1 MDLRQTIRRILRE
14 EKKTKSTNKEFV
26 KYKDSKFH
34 SLRDFTLQDIVD
46 NWELLSDHKNDNIK
60 TIKYFI
66 NNPDKITD
74 LVYDEQ
80 GLEDGF
86 HRLIAAKILKKPRFT
101 YRMVENLQESIRR
114 TLRED
119 MEDFIALEDLY
130 LNIKDYDG
138 GFDVFIMSGNKKIG
152 QISFAEDDRPNQYTI
167 VDATIN
173 DEFKGNRIY
182 SKTIINLFKERPNI
196 IINSVFRSPEAEK
209 AWKHLLSNLP
219 SNIEHKVKHYED
231 EDTTLYQL
239 KLKNLQETIRRIL
252 REEVNTTNYIRRRY
266 NCMDEYIT
274 KLENGEETLPIR
286 RGQLDWTNYQIMIT
300 AFIRSNCEDDN
311 GYYDPNLHS
320 NIMDIFGDRLYQ
332 WYYKNNIK
340 L

>member
-1 MDLRQTIRRILRE
+1 MDLRQTIRRILKE

-26 KYKDSKFH
+26 KYKGSKFH
-34 SLRDFTLQDIVD
+34 TLRDFTLQDIVD

-114 TLRED
+114 
-119 MEDFIALEDLY
+119 
-130 LNIKDYDG
+130 
-138 GFDVFIMSGNKKIG
+138 
-152 QISFAEDDRPNQYTI
+152 
-167 VDATIN
+167 
-173 DEFKGNRIY
+173 
-182 SKTIINLFKERPNI
+182 
-196 IINSVFRSPEAEK
+196 
-209 AWKHLLSNLP
+209 
-219 SNIEHKVKHYED
+219 
-231 EDTTLYQL
+231 
-239 KLKNLQETIRRIL
+239 IL
-252 REEVNTTNYIRRRY
+252 REEATTSNYIKRRY

-274 KLENGEETLPIR
+274 KLENGEETLPTR
-286 RGQLDWTNYQIMIT
+286 RGQLDWTNYQIMVT

-332 WYYKNNIK
+332 LYYKNNIK

>member
-114 TLRED
+114 
-119 MEDFIALEDLY
+119 
-130 LNIKDYDG
+130 
-138 GFDVFIMSGNKKIG
+138 
-152 QISFAEDDRPNQYTI
+152 
-167 VDATIN
+167 
-173 DEFKGNRIY
+173 
-182 SKTIINLFKERPNI
+182 
-196 IINSVFRSPEAEK
+196 
-209 AWKHLLSNLP
+209 
-219 SNIEHKVKHYED
+219 
-231 EDTTLYQL
+231 
-239 KLKNLQETIRRIL
+239 IL

-286 RGQLDWTNYQIMIT
+286 KGQLDWTNYQIMIT

-332 WYYKNNIK
+332 WYKNNIK